1 MRATTSVITLA
12 ALALTASACGV
23 EDTTAPLGTERTE
36 SPVAAGLVTPP
47 QSNGA
52 MITVDETPAFFI
64 NIDARRGLVAI
75 HGAFVQLCEGDPF
88 TFASR
93 TWITTPSA
101 VLQELVRISATEEP
115 VVIYR
120 SETGEV
126 SCDLVVSPEARVGEG
141 MVHHDQVLSLASF
154 KSTWRGEVTA
164 PDGSTHHYTEVYQLT
179 GDLHDPNN
187 PALWSVNA
195 AKILVH

>member
-1 MRATTSVITLA
+1 MRATTSVITLV

-36 SPVAAGLVTPP
+36 SPVAAGL
-47 QSNGA
+47 
-52 MITVDETPAFFI
+52 DTPAQSQGAIITNDQSLTYFVNF
-64 NIDARRGLVAI
+64 DADRGLVAI
-75 HGAFVQLCEGDPF
+75 HGIYVEICESDPF
-88 TFASR
+88 TLASR
-93 TWITTPSA
+93 TRITTPSA
-101 VLQELVRISATEEP
+101 VLQELVRISAAEEP

-120 SETGEV
+120 SETGAV
-126 SCDLVVSPEARVGEG
+126 SCALALSPEVRVGEG

-187 PALWSVNA
+187 PTLWSVNA